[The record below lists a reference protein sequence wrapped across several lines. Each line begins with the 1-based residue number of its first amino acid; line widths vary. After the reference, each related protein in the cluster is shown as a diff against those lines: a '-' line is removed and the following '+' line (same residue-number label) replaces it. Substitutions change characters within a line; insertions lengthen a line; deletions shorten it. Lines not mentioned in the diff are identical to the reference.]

1 MLSQT
6 VVNNKVMAY
15 VHIKFIKGLSTSSKI
30 KIRKWPPRHGDQSHT
45 VSP

>member
-6 VVNNKVMAY
+6 VGNYKVMAY

-30 KIRKWPPRHGDQSHT
+30 KIRKWPTMHGDQSHT
-45 VSP
+45 ISS